1 MDTRFLQSFVSVVEL
16 GSIAEAARQLDLTS
30 ATIAQRLR
38 ALEVEIGSKLIV
50 RSGRTVRATVAG
62 TRILDRARSALRD
75 LRDLASAAS
84 DTDLPAGPLLL
95 GAMPTGLTGIVPP
108 VLKAWVQRYPDVNIY
123 IEPATSAVLYGRVLS
138 GDIDAAL
145 LVHPTF
151 DLPKT
156 CVWHALRKE
165 ALILLT
171 PSRMKVKD
179 ALATIEREPF
189 IRYDRKVVA
198 GKQADDYLRQHG
210 IRPHVRFE
218 LDGIE
223 NIAKLVTEGLGVSVL
238 PDWAVFGRSEPGL
251 KRWALP
257 APVPIRAVG
266 VLWQR
271 SAVRAPLVEAFVAL
285 ASA

>member
-16 GSIAEAARQLDLTS
+16 GSIAEAARHLDLTP

-38 ALEVEIGSKLIV
+38 ALEVEIGSKLVV
-50 RSGRTVRATVAG
+50 RSGRSVRATTAG
-62 TRILDRARSALRD
+62 TRILDRARSALRE
-75 LRDLASAAS
+75 LRDLASVAS

-108 VLKAWVQRYPDVNIY
+108 VLKAWVERYPGVNIY
-123 IEPATSAVLYGRVLS
+123 IEPATSAVLYARVLS
-138 GDIDAAL
+138 GGIDAAL

-156 CVWHALRKE
+156 CVWHELRKE

-179 ALATIEREPF
+179 ALATIEQEPF

-198 GKQADDYLRQHG
+198 GKQADDYLRQRG

-223 NIAKLVTEGLGVSVL
+223 YIAKLVAEGLGVSVL
-238 PDWAVFGRSEPGL
+238 PDWAVFGNSEPGL
-251 KRWALP
+251 KRWELP

-266 VLWQR
+266 MLWQR